1 MKIVTYMDNIRHAE
15 PHTGVSSA
23 NFAADVDHQMTYY
36 TSSGEFVF
44 EFGLDRCGAAAQALG
59 YTGGGVYSVP
69 GTDGQGNCFFDID
82 AYSNFG
88 EDSGHWDINW
98 EGVAN
103 NCSPGANGCTG
114 TPTNNLELDAHFGG
128 PLGISGLR
136 EQAT

>member
-15 PHTGVSSA
+15 PHTGVSNSSYA
-23 NFAADVDHQMTYY
+23 GDVDHQMTYY

-88 EDSGHWDINW
+88 EDSR
-98 EGVAN
+98 
-103 NCSPGANGCTG
+103 T
-114 TPTNNLELDAHFGG
+114 
-128 PLGISGLR
+128 LGYQLGRSCQQLFPR
-136 EQAT
+136 RKRMYWHSN